1 MEKDPFS
8 NPTEVGDGPV
18 SIYHIYHTNRDE
30 SNNYS
35 IHALSDSHTPV
46 NLSPRTTK
54 IVSRTTTSKPNTDI
68 PKPQTWWRK
77 LLLAAARAN
86 AFDKPGKD
94 PRIEN
99 CPYFLQLP
107 TLYGH
112 DPPYALKRGGK
123 YGEVAGLVK
132 PHFAWKSWDIQL
144 GDILKQEGVV
154 DGRGVVNWRYGTKNG
169 EDGTLKG
176 YKERKR
182 RYWGESG
189 KKWFKLQKEIAH
201 SIPEAAEKARP
212 DETVKLIWVNP
223 VTRAREY
230 RYTWRGYE
238 FVWKGT
244 GQVTSRR
251 RFWKHFQRYQ
261 HLKLV
266 VILPGKVEDDAKR
279 SEGDEVLLAM
289 YTSAVSKRK
298 AGRLEVFWDVV
309 EEFLNDHMGDLCRSE
324 TSATNPQAQSMDVD
338 VKEKSPLEQEPTPE
352 EKTKERL
359 KDIIMATALC
369 MVIGEFG
376 KRQALLS
383 LFLLLID
390 IAQNAGG

>member
-8 NPTEVGDGPV
+8 NPTDVGDGPV
-18 SIYHIYHTNRDE
+18 SIYHVYHTNRDD
-30 SNNYS
+30 SKNYS
-35 IHALSDSHTPV
+35 IHALSDSHTPI
-46 NLSPRTTK
+46 NLNPKTTK
-54 IVSRTTTSKPNTDI
+54 IVSRTSTSKSDADI

-77 LLLAAARAN
+77 LLLASARAK

-94 PRIEN
+94 PRVEN

-123 YGEVAGLVK
+123 KGEVAGLMK
-132 PHFAWKSWDIQL
+132 PHFAWKSWEIQL
-144 GDILKQEGVV
+144 GEILKQEGIV

-176 YKERKR
+176 YTERKR

-189 KKWFKLQKEIAH
+189 KKWFKLQKEIGH
-201 SIPEAAEKARP
+201 TIPEVAEKARP
-212 DETVKLIWVNP
+212 DETVKLRWVHP
-223 VTRAREY
+223 ITRAREY

-244 GQVTSRR
+244 GQVASKR
-251 RFWKHFQRYQ
+251 RFWRHFHRYQ

-266 VILPGKVEDDAKR
+266 VVLPREEKGGVKL
-279 SEGDEVLLAM
+279 SEGNEVLLAI

-309 EEFLNDHMGDLCRSE
+309 EEFLNDHMGDLCRSDN
-324 TSATNPQAQSMDVD
+324 SATISQAQATD
-338 VKEKSPLEQEPTPE
+338 VKAEKSTPE
-352 EKTKERL
+352 QKLNPEEETRERL
-359 KDIIMATALC
+359 KDIVMATALC

-383 LFLLLID
+383 LFLLMID
-390 IAQNAGG
+390 IASNAGG